1 MSEQKTHHADKT
13 SRAPKTGAPRTA
25 PTMASMAAAIH
36 AAKVRASEKN
46 AGKNAEK
53 STEKPAGKNTE
64 KSTEKNAVKNGAPKK
79 GAQKNNVD
87 RKNSSNA
94 SRSNR
99 RGGGT
104 GRAHKQGNSKGNQQG
119 GNKGNQQ
126 QNHPAPRRYE
136 PFIPEVITY
145 PEELPVSERRD
156 DIMNAIRDNQ
166 VVIIAGETG
175 SGKTTQIPKMCLELG
190 LGEKGLIGHT
200 QPRRLAARS
209 VAERIAEELG
219 QKIGETV
226 GYQVRFTSEVGE
238 HSAIKLMTDGI
249 LLAEIQN
256 DKLLRRYST
265 LIIDEAHERSLNID
279 FILGY
284 LKRILPQRPDLKVII
299 TSATIDP
306 ERFARHFSPSYVPG
320 QGIVDENL
328 SDEEREIAEAI
339 LPDDA
344 PPIIEVSGR
353 TYPVEIRYRP
363 LEGDELYLDDEEV
376 DEDRDPTDAILDAIK
391 ELSKEAPGDIL
402 IFFSGER
409 EIRDAKDAIEAM
421 VAKSPRLN
429 YEVLPLYARLSLAEQ
444 HRVFSPGS
452 RPRIVLATNVAETSL
467 TVPGIKYVI
476 DTGTARIS
484 RYSART
490 KVQRLPIERI
500 SQASANQRS
509 GRCGRVSDGIAIR
522 LYSEEDFNSRPEF
535 TDPEILRTNLAA
547 VILQMIAIGVVREP
561 GDISRF
567 PFVQPPASRAI
578 NDGVNL
584 LRELGALT
592 ERTRRKGR
600 GGNNSATLTAIG
612 RAMAAFPVDPRL
624 ARMIIEGG
632 RRGCAKE
639 MMVLAAAL
647 TIQDPR
653 ERPADVRAEADAMH
667 ARFVDDTSDFSSFL
681 LLWDYINE
689 QQAALSSSQLRKMC
703 HREFI
708 NYLRIREWQDLFA
721 QLREMGRTANIH
733 ASGGRDINASAHEVD
748 IHKSLLTGLLSHVGV
763 KEERE
768 KDSKGR
774 TRGPREYLGARGT
787 KFAIFPGSGLF
798 KKGPDWVLSAELVET
813 SRLWARTNA
822 AIEPQWIE
830 EVGKHLISVQY
841 SEPHWSLSSGAA
853 VAYAKGTLFGLTI
866 YADRPVQYARVDA
879 AAARELFIQSALVE
893 GQWHTQHKFYL
904 RNQRALAEVEELE
917 ARLRRRDLRVDDSV
931 LFAFYDARIPAH
943 VTDVRAF
950 DKWWKQARLEDDNFL
965 DFNPEKLINEEAA
978 DYDDSQFPRQWVQR
992 TDSGELTLDLRYE
1005 YAPTAGVGGART
1017 EAAKRDGVAVQVPI
1031 LFLNQLSPE
1040 PFRWQI
1046 PGLRHELVTALIKSL
1061 PKAIRRNF
1069 VPAPDVARAACAA
1082 LEEDYSPA
1090 TDELIPSLALVL
1102 RRLRGVVVEPE
1113 AFNWDAV
1120 PEHLKMGFQV
1130 RNARNKILGEGKD
1143 LRALQQQLHK
1153 EIRSALADSLG
1164 ASDEAMAKMV
1174 ALAQGGSGNSGGS
1187 GNASGPARPG
1197 SAKGA
1202 KSPAKGTQAETGASG
1217 GVREVTGLTAFP
1229 ADLFPNGEIPRKV
1242 QRVIA
1247 TQAVNGYPALVD
1259 EGSSVGL
1266 RIFPTEAEQ
1275 LHAQRRGI
1283 IRLLQ
1288 LQVPSPVR
1296 YVSEHLS
1303 HKEKIVFTQNP
1314 HGSIDELIR
1323 DCTVAALDHLVPHTP
1338 IFTHA
1343 EYSELYEHVRAE
1355 LIETVFDVTK
1365 LVAEI
1370 LSEATALKKA
1380 IKKATSLTTMHA
1392 VSDVKAQMENLVY
1405 PGFVAQTGYN
1415 QLVHLP
1421 RYLKAA
1427 QVRLTKL
1434 GPNLHRDNQ
1443 LMLTVQDLEDS
1454 YDNAVKSLP
1463 AGTIVPDA
1471 LRRVNWMI
1479 EELRVSFFAQELGTA
1494 YTVSEKRIAK
1504 AQREALDAIKR

>member
-36 AAKVRASEKN
+36 TAKVRASEKN
-46 AGKNAEK
+46 AEK
-53 STEKPAGKNTE
+53 SIEKPAGKNTE
-64 KSTEKNAVKNGAPKK
+64 KSTEKNAVKNGA
-79 GAQKNNVD
+79 QKNNAD
-87 RKNSSNA
+87 RKNA

-104 GRAHKQGNSKGNQQG
+104 GRARKQGNSKGNQQG
-119 GNKGNQQ
+119 GNKGHQQ
-126 QNHPAPRRYE
+126 QNRPAPRRYE

-145 PEELPVSERRD
+145 PEELPVSERHD

-175 SGKTTQIPKMCLELG
+175 SGKTTQIPKMCLDLG

-320 QGIVDENL
+320 RGIIDESL

-376 DEDRDPTDAILDAIK
+376 AEDRDPTDAILDAVK

-421 VAKSPRLN
+421 VLKSPRLN

-592 ERTRRKGR
+592 ERTHRKGR

-703 HREFI
+703 HREYI

-748 IHKSLLTGLLSHVGV
+748 IHKSLLSGLLSHVGV

-774 TRGPREYLGARGT
+774 NRGPREYLGARGT

-798 KKGPDWVLSAELVET
+798 KKSPDWVLSAELVET

-822 AIEPQWIE
+822 SIDPQWIE
-830 EVGKHLISVQY
+830 EIGKHLISVQY

-879 AAARELFIQSALVE
+879 AAAREIFIQSALVE

-1090 TDELIPSLALVL
+1090 TDELLPSLALVL

-1164 ASDEAMAKMV
+1164 ASDEAMAKMA
-1174 ALAQGGSGNSGGS
+1174 ALAQGGSS
-1187 GNASGPARPG
+1187 NASGPARPG

-1202 KSPAKGTQAETGASG
+1202 KNPAKGTQAEAGASG
-1217 GVREVTGLTAFP
+1217 GVREVTNLTAFP
-1229 ADLFPNGEIPRKV
+1229 ADMFPDGAIPRKV

-1343 EYSELYEHVRAE
+1343 AYSELYEHVRAE

-1405 PGFVAQTGYN
+1405 PGFVAQTGYD